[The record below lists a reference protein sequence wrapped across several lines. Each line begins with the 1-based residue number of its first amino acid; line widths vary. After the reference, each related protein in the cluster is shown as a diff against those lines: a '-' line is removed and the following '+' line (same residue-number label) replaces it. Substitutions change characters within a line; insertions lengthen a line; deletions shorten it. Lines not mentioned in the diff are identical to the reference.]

1 MKLPL
6 ITLAALCI
14 ASPSCE
20 KIKNLTEKAKSSVA
34 SEMAKKTGGTTE
46 STSDPELQKLVD
58 QTPEGAVFRK
68 DLPFPNLVEVRI
80 TRREEVSGRFSE
92 KSELGSQV
100 NTLKGT
106 ITNVTK
112 VARKGDRVSYTLLE
126 SSFTEPVIEGAGKK
140 DKEPV
145 VRQLEPPSTP
155 FEFVKS
161 GTTWKSAVPTDFRVA
176 SRAQTIGLF
185 FDQLLV
191 ENTLA
196 PRTLWFG
203 KKRYKIGD
211 ELTVSQDFL
220 PMLVTGNA
228 KGQLKLVLESFDAV
242 HGHPCGVFSVTG
254 DFTRRQFPSF
264 DGSVQNEEVTI
275 ESGKFWLSLLHPLI
289 LREETDV
296 IQTSS
301 SGGQGGLSSSGR
313 VSAKVSEIREWKGT
327 AK

>member
-6 ITLAALCI
+6 LTLATLCLAL
-14 ASPSCE
+14 PSCE
-20 KIKNLTEKAKSSVA
+20 KIKDLTDKAKSSVA
-34 SEMAKKTGGTTE
+34 SEIAKKAGDSPE
-46 STSDPELQKLVD
+46 STADPELQKLVD

-68 DLPFPNLVEVRI
+68 DLPFPNLVEVKI
-80 TRREEVSGRFSE
+80 TRREEVSGRFTE

-126 SSFTEPVIEGAGKK
+126 SSFTEPVIEGAAKK
-140 DKEPV
+140 AKEPV
-145 VRQLEPPSTP
+145 VRQLEPPSAP
-155 FEFVKS
+155 FEFAKS
-161 GTTWKSAVPTDFRVA
+161 GSTWKSAVPTDFRIA
-176 SRAQTIGLF
+176 SRAQTIGPH
-185 FDQLLV
+185 FDQILI

-196 PRTLWFG
+196 PRPLWFG
-203 KKRYKIGD
+203 KKRYKVGD
-211 ELTVSQDFL
+211 ELSVSQEFL

-242 HGHPCGVFSVTG
+242 NGHPCGVFTVTG
-254 DFTRRQFPSF
+254 DFARRQFPHF
-264 DGSVQNEEVTI
+264 DGSVTNEEVTI
-275 ESGKFWLSLLHPLI
+275 ESGKFWLSLLYPLI
-289 LREETDV
+289 LREETEV
-296 IQTSS
+296 ILTSS

-313 VSAKVSEIREWKGT
+313 SSAKVSVVREWKGT